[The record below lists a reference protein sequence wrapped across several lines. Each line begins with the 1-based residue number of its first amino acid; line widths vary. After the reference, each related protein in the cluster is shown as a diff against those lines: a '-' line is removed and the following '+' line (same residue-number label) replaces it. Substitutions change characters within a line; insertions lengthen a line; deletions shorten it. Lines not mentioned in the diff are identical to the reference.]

1 MKTRNLTVYEGSG
14 KNYAP
19 IPKIILQGQWIG
31 QLGFSIGDKVK
42 VMYQDGQIIVE
53 KALEAESGQADQ
65 RISMVAESDNPYG
78 KE

>member
-1 MKTRNLTVYEGSG
+1 MRTRNLTVYQGNG

-19 IPKIILQGQWIG
+19 VPQIILQGQWIG
-31 QLGFSIGDKVK
+31 QLGFSIGDKVR
-42 VMYQDGQIIVE
+42 VTYQDEQVIVE
-53 KALEAESGQADQ
+53 KALEAKNGQAGQ